1 MPADVLYWLLSILV
15 FVLCFLV
22 LQSISKKPAAPV
34 VLGVV
39 QIRSDE
45 NMADVLSYTVTA
57 ALPVDADVISR
68 ALTVVVNGEDMGT
81 SSVPGNMTELGVF
94 SAPQGADVT
103 LTLVD
108 IDNAGNNSEPA
119 VYSFVATDTIAPAQP
134 GGLGVTLTG
143 ESTQN

>member
-22 LQSISKKPAAPV
+22 LQSISRKPAAPV

-57 ALPVDADVISR
+57 ALPVDADVVSR
-68 ALTVVVNGEDMGT
+68 ALTIVVNGEDMGT
-81 SSVPGNMTELGVF
+81 SNVPGNVTELGVF
-94 SAPQGADVT
+94 SAPQDADVM

-108 IDNAGNNSEPA
+108 IDNAGNTSEPA
-119 VYSFVATDTIAPAQP
+119 HYSFVATDTLAPAQP

-143 ESTQN
+143 ESTQS